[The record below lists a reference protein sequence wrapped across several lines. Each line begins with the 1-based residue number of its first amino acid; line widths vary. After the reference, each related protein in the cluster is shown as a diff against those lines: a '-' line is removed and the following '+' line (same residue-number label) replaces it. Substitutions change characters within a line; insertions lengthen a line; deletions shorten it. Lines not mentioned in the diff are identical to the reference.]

1 MMLEAKL
8 WQATARTDAA
18 RLTDAESV
26 ARAVLLASGQAP
38 RRQAWAHAV
47 LSRVLVWQGR
57 IEEAAAPYVSR
68 PQAAPDEAAV
78 PRDSVVATWSEAIA
92 IRALLASGHLFQAG
106 LRARTLV
113 AATAEIREPLPRL
126 IAATA
131 HLRVLAAAGDLE
143 LAGQRL
149 RDVSALARLARAP
162 LRAVWARLIWC
173 DALRRA
179 GRGADARRVLSR
191 LSRLGR
197 VAPALLKREIERRT
211 DCSGDATPFT
221 GSQAYQGTGQMPVLA
236 AVLVRLSHAEENDDA
251 ALKQLLERISRELQ
265 PVRLDLVSQDAGP
278 PSVVITTGAG
288 LPTHLGARVLESG
301 VAIEERL
308 DGGREHGVPVRLGT
322 RLLGALVARWPID
335 RRPPGGAD
343 EILDMAG
350 AVAAPRLEA
359 LQASRRESSRAS
371 TAVPELIGVSAEMAA
386 VRRAIERAA
395 RAPFAVM
402 IEGESGVGKELAAR
416 AVHQLGPRRERQLC
430 DVNCAAL
437 PDELLESELFGHA
450 RGAFTGAVVEKAG
463 LFEDAHGGTLF
474 LDEVADLTP
483 RGQAKLLRV
492 LQQHEVR
499 RVGET
504 FSRKVDVRVVTAA
517 NRDMRAEVAAGRFR
531 SDLLYRLDVIRI
543 RIPPLRERPGDIPA
557 LANHFWRASSARVGC
572 TATLTHGVLSA
583 LSSYHWPGNVRELQ
597 NVMAALAVA
606 APARGSVRASLLP
619 AAITGSA
626 RVTSCRLAEARAE
639 FERRCVEVA
648 LARAGGSR
656 TRAAAALGLSRQ
668 GLLKTMARLGLN
680 AGVAER
686 SEL

>member
-1 MMLEAKL
+1 M
-8 WQATARTDAA
+8 
-18 RLTDAESV
+18 
-26 ARAVLLASGQAP
+26 
-38 RRQAWAHAV
+38 
-47 LSRVLVWQGR
+47 
-57 IEEAAAPYVSR
+57 
-68 PQAAPDEAAV
+68 
-78 PRDSVVATWSEAIA
+78 
-92 IRALLASGHLFQAG
+92 
-106 LRARTLV
+106 
-113 AATAEIREPLPRL
+113 
-126 IAATA
+126 
-131 HLRVLAAAGDLE
+131 
-143 LAGQRL
+143 
-149 RDVSALARLARAP
+149 
-162 LRAVWARLIWC
+162 
-173 DALRRA
+173 
-179 GRGADARRVLSR
+179 
-191 LSRLGR
+191 
-197 VAPALLKREIERRT
+197 
-211 DCSGDATPFT
+211 
-221 GSQAYQGTGQMPVLA
+221 
-236 AVLVRLSHAEENDDA
+236 
-251 ALKQLLERISRELQ
+251 
-265 PVRLDLVSQDAGP
+265 
-278 PSVVITTGAG
+278 
-288 LPTHLGARVLESG
+288 
-301 VAIEERL
+301 
-308 DGGREHGVPVRLGT
+308 
-322 RLLGALVARWPID
+322 
-335 RRPPGGAD
+335 
-343 EILDMAG
+343 
-350 AVAAPRLEA
+350 
-359 LQASRRESSRAS
+359 
-371 TAVPELIGVSAEMAA
+371 
-386 VRRAIERAA
+386 
-395 RAPFAVM
+395 
-402 IEGESGVGKELAAR
+402 GKELAAR

-606 APARGSVRASLLP
+606 APARGSVRALLLP